1 MRKAS
6 SGHVL
11 SDTGR
16 LPYHGKTGARLSVA
30 SLIATPLAVGLIAM
44 LLGGCSMQLSSLLPG
59 GVSDTGPTGPAVI
72 RNANDDATGSI
83 PLQMASANNIPMGM
97 SAIDWPHAQA
107 ALREALTRTDEGPSV
122 PWENPASG
130 ARGTVTPIASAF
142 TKDGLPCRNFIAS
155 HVKDGVETWS
165 EGLACRV
172 NANTWEVK
180 SVKPLKKS

>member
-1 MRKAS
+1 VRKAS
-6 SGHVL
+6 SGREV

-16 LPYHGKTGARLSVA
+16 LPYHGKTVARLSVA
-30 SLIATPLAVGLIAM
+30 SLLGAPVAAGLIAM

-59 GVSDTGPTGPAVI
+59 GVSDTGPTVVRAVPAS
-72 RNANDDATGSI
+72 DDSTGSI
-83 PLQMASANNIPMGM
+83 PLHMASTREIPMGM

-107 ALREALTRTDEGPSV
+107 ALREALARTDEGPSV
-122 PWENPASG
+122 PWDNPVSG
-130 ARGTVTPIASAF
+130 ARGTVTPIAAAF

-172 NANTWEVK
+172 GQHVWEVK

>member
-1 MRKAS
+1 M
-6 SGHVL
+6 
-11 SDTGR
+11 
-16 LPYHGKTGARLSVA
+16 GARLSVA
-30 SLIATPLAVGLIAM
+30 TLFSAPVAAGLIAM
-44 LLGGCSMQLSSLLPG
+44 FLGGCSMQLSSLLPG
-59 GVSDTGPTGPAVI
+59 GVSDTGPTVI
-72 RNANDDATGSI
+72 RSTPAIDDTTGSI
-83 PLQMASANNIPMGM
+83 PLHMASARDIPMGM

-107 ALREALTRTDEGPSV
+107 ALREALARTDEGPSV
-122 PWENPASG
+122 PWDNPASG

-155 HVKDGVETWS
+155 HVKDGVESWS

>member
-6 SGHVL
+6 SGRVK
-11 SDTGR
+11 SDIGC
-16 LPYHGKTGARLSVA
+16 LPYHGKTSARLSVA
-30 SLIATPLAVGLIAM
+30 SLLSAPIAVGLIAM
-44 LLGGCSMQLSSLLPG
+44 LLGGCSMQISSLLPG
-59 GVSDTGPTGPAVI
+59 GVSDSGPTVI
-72 RNANDDATGSI
+72 RHANNDTTGSI
-83 PLQMASANNIPMGM
+83 PLQMASLRDIPMGM

-107 ALREALTRTDEGPSV
+107 ALKEALARTDEGPSV
-122 PWENPASG
+122 PWHNPASG

-155 HVKDGVETWS
+155 HVHDGIETWS

-172 NANTWEVK
+172 NANMWEVK